1 MNKMNRKIAVVVILM
16 IIVLVICVIK
26 LILIGVNTQ
35 RSTIVPNVTQSI
47 HSTYRNYN
55 INTAK
60 PKASVKV
67 KSSVNTIKKYRK

>member
-1 MNKMNRKIAVVVILM
+1 MNRMNRKMAIIVILM
-16 IIVLVICVIK
+16 IIVFVICVIK
-26 LILIGVNTQ
+26 LIIIGVNT
-35 RSTIVPNVTQSI
+35 SKTTIPNVTQSI

-60 PKASVKV
+60 PKTSVKV

>member
-1 MNKMNRKIAVVVILM
+1 MNKMNRKMAIIVILM

-35 RSTIVPNVTQSI
+35 KSTIPNVTQSI

-67 KSSVNTIKKYRK
+67 KSSVKIIKKYRK